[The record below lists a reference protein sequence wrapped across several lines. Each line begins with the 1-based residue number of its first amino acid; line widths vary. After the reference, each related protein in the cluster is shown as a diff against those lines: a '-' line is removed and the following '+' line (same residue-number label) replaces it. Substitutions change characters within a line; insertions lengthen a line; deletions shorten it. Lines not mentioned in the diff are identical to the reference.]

1 MNIGEELVAAYLQHQ
16 LKCEFVQQNLYTVEV
31 QGEIDVVGISLTGP
45 KLYVCEVAIHLSTG
59 LQYTKNNQPNN
70 VQKLMDKFSKDI
82 EYAQSNFKGY
92 EHHFMLWSPIVK
104 RRSNP
109 VYDQMGHLE
118 QVSQAIDDK
127 YGVKLD
133 LVVNQ
138 RFQNCLNELR
148 VMASVAGAEMKS
160 PVMRMLQIQA
170 QLDRYIE
177 KCNA

>member
-1 MNIGEELVAAYLQHQ
+1 MNVGEELVTAYLEHK

-31 QGEIDVVGISLTGP
+31 QGEIDVVGISLVGP

-59 LQYTKNNQPNN
+59 LQYTKDKRPNN
-70 VQKLMDKFSKDI
+70 IQKLTEKFSKDI
-82 EYAQSNFKGY
+82 EYARSRFEGY

-118 QVSQAIDDK
+118 HVSAEIERK

-133 LVVNQ
+133 LIIND
-138 RFQNCLNELR
+138 RFHACLNELKDL
-148 VMASVAGAEMKS
+148 AAISGAELKS
-160 PVMRMLQIQA
+160 PVMRL
-170 QLDRYIE
+170 LRIE
-177 KCNA
+177 KQLERHIAKSSA